1 MTTDADDG
9 DLMMVDLSQGR
20 KRLQRWDGDLVPWG
34 WTGVKQN
41 VYKCA
46 NFGHF
51 WQNTSRLS
59 SRRFLSLRRRGWSW
73 SPTWSTCSGRSWRR
87 MNGEMKMIM
96 MTKEIITSITFF
108 SEFTVTFKINVGKIF
123 FLLLQLEERIGASH
137 LAAGSRWNGG
147 WPCCW
152 YGGCDLWY
160 GWCYITFNMV
170 AVILDSVTFFG
181 APLMLLTQYQAW
193 LGMTTQA
200 HCYCVLFCGWGFCEG

>member
-1 MTTDADDG
+1 MTTDADDI

-51 WQNTSRLS
+51 RQNTSRLS

-87 MNGEMKMIM
+87 MNGEMKMIT
-96 MTKEIITSITFF
+96 MTKDIVISITFF
-108 SEFTVTFKINVGKIF
+108 QWLYSDFQNKCWKNIFSSSAGGKNRSVSSCSWRPLKWRVT
-123 FLLLQLEERIGASH
+123 LLLIWWVWSLI
-137 LAAGSRWNGG
+137 
-147 WPCCW
+147 
-152 YGGCDLWY
+152 
-160 GWCYITFNMV
+160 
-170 AVILDSVTFFG
+170 
-181 APLMLLTQYQAW
+181 W
-193 LGMTTQA
+193 L
-200 HCYCVLFCGWGFCEG
+200 VLHNL